1 MNVIE
6 ILTDLIKPSRSA
18 SEDCQNETLTTLNWL
33 RNLSN
38 SVFCRIARKVVH
50 TGKNME
56 NKSFLLENASFLEL
70 KKYFD
75 DNGAKLNIYKLFQ
88 QDPDRFKKFRFLFLP
103 T

>member
-1 MNVIE
+1 
-6 ILTDLIKPSRSA
+6 
-18 SEDCQNETLTTLNWL
+18 
-33 RNLSN
+33 
-38 SVFCRIARKVVH
+38 
-50 TGKNME
+50 ME